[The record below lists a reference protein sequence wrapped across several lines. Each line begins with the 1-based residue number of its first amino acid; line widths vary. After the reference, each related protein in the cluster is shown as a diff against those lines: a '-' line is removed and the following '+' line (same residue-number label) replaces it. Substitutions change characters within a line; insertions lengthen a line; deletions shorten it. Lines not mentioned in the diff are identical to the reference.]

1 MSDDLTPELT
11 PELPPERGTPDAPTP
26 PGLGAPPD
34 RAGDPELAVL
44 LAVAPLDD
52 LTRRRLVRTAIAER
66 PRATRPVGRIVA
78 SLGVAA
84 ALVIGVLIG
93 TLVVTRPDDPEPTTA
108 AGAPASSPSTS
119 APSADKAPAV
129 ERASVTPLGDL
140 GAVDSASALR
150 EAITARLE
158 AGRDRAAT
166 SPAAEVSAD
175 ACVARGPGA
184 AGLVVIGAVGTA
196 TLGGG
201 PAVVLVGPAPSGENV
216 AIVLDAASCAL
227 LETVPLQ
234 R

>member
-11 PELPPERGTPDAPTP
+11 PERGTPDVPTP
-26 PGLGAPPD
+26 PATGAPPD
-34 RAGDPELAVL
+34 RAGDPELAAV

-52 LTRRRLVRTAIAER
+52 LTRRRLVRTALAER
-66 PRATRPVGRIVA
+66 PRATRPVGRLVA

-93 TLVVTRPDDPEPTTA
+93 TLVVTRPDDPDPTTA
-108 AGAPASSPSTS
+108 AGAPASSPSPS
-119 APSADKAPAV
+119 APSDAEAPALV
-129 ERASVTPLGDL
+129 PAPATPLGDL

-166 SPAAEVSAD
+166 SPGAVVSAD
-175 ACVARGPGA
+175 ACAARGPGA
-184 AGLVVIGAVGTA
+184 AGLVVIGASGTA
-196 TLGGG
+196 TLDAA
-201 PAVVLVGPAPSGENV
+201 PAVVLVGPTPSGENV
-216 AIVLDAASCAL
+216 AIVLDAASCTV

-234 R
+234 G